1 MPSSYI
7 ALPLCGNMQLP
18 FHDKKFIWLLA
29 AVAVVIGLEVLSL
42 LGIHIPMPYA
52 PIVFGAFILGIGYE
66 VVWNGIKSLFKLSF
80 GSINL
85 LMVIACIGAFYL
97 GEYPEAAV
105 VIVLYVLG
113 EKLEEIGIEN
123 SKSALD
129 ELVSK
134 SPKTAFVK
142 THNAEVPID
151 KVPIGSIIL
160 VKPHDMIPLDGT
172 VLSGETVVDE
182 AAITGEPIPKD
193 KEKGDTVFAGTL
205 NKSGVIEVKTTKLS
219 ADTTFSKII
228 QLTFEAGANKSE
240 SQKFIQRFAKIYTPT
255 IMVLATLLVVVPV
268 LVFGQEFNAWL
279 KQAITL
285 LVIACPCALVISTPV
300 AVYAAIGN
308 ASSKGALVKGGK
320 YIEAISEVKAICLD
334 KTRTITYGNPIV
346 SDVMPL
352 NGTSHEE
359 LLACS
364 AGAEVFSEHPLA
376 QAIVDEANREGYKIH
391 EVEKF
396 QSVVGKGAIAKCLVC
411 EDETI
416 YVGKLNFIREHQPIS
431 NEAEQMVKT
440 LSDEGKTSVVVSFG
454 DGVAGVI
461 GLTDEIKPD
470 SAKAIQELKVLGIQP
485 IMLTG
490 DSEISARTVGR
501 EVGIT
506 EIHGGLLPEDKAA
519 EIDKLLV
526 AHGKV
531 AMVGDGVNDAPALAK
546 ATVSVAMGAAG
557 SDTAIETANIALMND
572 KLSLIPFLIRL
583 SKKTVNTIK
592 FNTIAAI
599 GVKVIFIV
607 LAFLGYSHLV
617 FAIAADVGVT
627 LIVILISLRLMAFEN
642 NTALSH
648 VPVKKAHSHGHSHN
662 HGDCCDHH

>member
-1 MPSSYI
+1 MH
-7 ALPLCGNMQLP
+7 LP
-18 FHDKKFIWLLA
+18 FHDKKFVWLLA
-29 AVAVVIGLEVLSL
+29 AVAAVMGLEVLSL

-52 PIVFGAFILGIGYE
+52 PIVFGAFILGIGYD
-66 VVWNGIKSLFKLSF
+66 VVWNGIKSIFKLNF

-113 EKLEEIGIEN
+113 ERLEEIGIEN

-129 ELVSK
+129 DLVSK

-151 KVPIGSIIL
+151 KVPVGSVIL

-182 AAITGEPIPKD
+182 AAITGEPLPKD

-228 QLTFEAGANKSE
+228 QLTFQAGANKSE
-240 SQKFIQRFAKIYTPT
+240 SQKFIQRFAKVYTPT
-255 IMVLATLLVVVPV
+255 IMVLAALLVAVPV
-268 LVFGQEFNAWL
+268 LLFKQDFNTWL
-279 KQAITL
+279 QQAITL

-308 ASSKGALVKGGK
+308 ASAKGALVKGGK
-320 YIEAISEVKAICLD
+320 FIEAISEIKAICLD

-346 SDVMPL
+346 SDVLPL
-352 NGTSHEE
+352 NGTPHEE

-376 QAIVDEANREGYKIH
+376 QAIVDEAKREGYSIH

-396 QSVVGKGAIAKCLVC
+396 QSIVGKGAIAKCLVC

-416 YVGKLNFIREHQPIS
+416 YVGKLNFIREHQPVS
-431 NEAEQMVKT
+431 DEAEQVVKK
-440 LSDEGKTSVVVSFG
+440 LSGEGKTSVVVSFG
-454 DGVAGVI
+454 AGVAGVI
-461 GLTDEIKPD
+461 GLTDEVKPD
-470 SAKAIQELKVLGIQP
+470 SAKAIEELRALGIQP

-490 DSEISARTVGR
+490 DSEVSAKTVG
-501 EVGIT
+501 EKVGVT

-519 EIDKLLV
+519 QITALQAKYG
-526 AHGKV
+526 AV

-546 ATVSVAMGAAG
+546 ANVSIAMGAAG

-583 SKKTVNTIK
+583 SRKTVSTIK

-599 GVKVIFIV
+599 AVKLIFIT
-607 LAFLGYSHLV
+607 LAFFGYSHLV

-627 LIVILISLRLMAFEN
+627 LVVILISLRLMSFEN
-642 NTALSH
+642 AGAPKL
-648 VPVKKAHSHGHSHN
+648 VPVKKAHSHSHS